1 MEKQIEGDFNIMDLR
16 KMTNELLFKLTQT
29 STQ

>member
-1 MEKQIEGDFNIMDLR
+1 MENQIHEELSIRDLR